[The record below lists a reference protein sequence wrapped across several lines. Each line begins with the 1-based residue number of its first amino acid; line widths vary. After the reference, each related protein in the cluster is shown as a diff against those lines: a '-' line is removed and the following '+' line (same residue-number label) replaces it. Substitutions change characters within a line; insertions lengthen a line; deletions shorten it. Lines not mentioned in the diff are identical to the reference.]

1 MKAGTWDLR
10 DSLVTQ
16 TAKHLPAVQVTPV
29 GSLGWEDPLEEEMAT
44 HSSILTWRVPWTE
57 KLQSP
62 WGCKEL
68 DMIEQ
73 LTLSLYFQEGPLRYK
88 FTDNAEVGILS
99 FITKSLITGGQQR
112 DRICKEVSISQ
123 DHG

>member
-1 MKAGTWDLR
+1 MA
-10 DSLVTQ
+10 Q

-68 DMIEQ
+68 DTIEQ